1 MPVIFSHP
9 HVQLCPDGSD
19 GDPTP
24 GLLFFMRLSVP
35 EFRKPNRTA
44 TTTFAAIACLAPSAT
59 HASFL
64 PPELM
69 DAAATYIA
77 WFVIIVMP
85 IAAIVL
91 FWLVHI
97 LPEKIAHKRHHPQKD
112 GIQTLCLLSLL
123 FGGLLWPLAWLWAY
137 TKPVGYRL
145 AYGTDKNEEY
155 FHEMSEKARA
165 GKLSENELAS
175 LREELDA
182 MAVKGALSAE
192 LNGLRN
198 DLAAAAAPPANA
210 STQGASA

>member
-1 MPVIFSHP
+1 MV
-9 HVQLCPDGSD
+9 
-19 GDPTP
+19 
-24 GLLFFMRLSVP
+24 
-35 EFRKPNRTA
+35 
-44 TTTFAAIACLAPSAT
+44 ACALPSLA

-85 IAAIVL
+85 IGAIAL

-112 GIQTLCLLSLL
+112 AIQTLCLLSLV
-123 FGGLLWPLAWLWAY
+123 FGGMLWPFAWLWAY
-137 TKPVGYRL
+137 MKPVGYRL

-155 FHEMSEKARA
+155 FHEMGEKARA

-182 MAVKGALSAE
+182 MAVKGALSAD

-198 DLAAAAAPPANA
+198 GLTTPVAPAAIA